1 MYGRQ
6 RKTPLHHYLAP
17 YIFKPA
23 NLLHIHAVD
32 STDLAHQPYDQL
44 VKRIHSICLDMMT
57 SRHRFLLTPPRRG
70 KSLPK
75 NFI

>member
-17 YIFKPA
+17 CNFKPA

-32 STDLAHQPYDQL
+32 STERAAALEQA
-44 VKRIHSICLDMMT
+44 
-57 SRHRFLLTPPRRG
+57 
-70 KSLPK
+70 
-75 NFI
+75 